1 MCASRL
7 YEKNSEDHLTRQDA
21 QCLIGA
27 LHNGLHSIQRPR
39 VGCTLSNLVFY
50 NIEYH
55 GNASGFSAGDLA
67 MVVIIPVVIVAIILG
82 AAYYVYRK
90 KKNSAVKEVYDK
102 QRSDLPR
109 SSIIFGA
116 VFLVVYIQATYW
128 KAYF

>member
-1 MCASRL
+1 
-7 YEKNSEDHLTRQDA
+7 
-21 QCLIGA
+21 
-27 LHNGLHSIQRPR
+27 
-39 VGCTLSNLVFY
+39 
-50 NIEYH
+50 
-55 GNASGFSAGDLA
+55 

-116 VFLVVYIQATYW
+116 VFLVVYI
-128 KAYF
+128 